1 MCRAETKQTRIP
13 NKGVKEI
20 RAESNDDFVI
30 ETVEILKSQTV
41 NDTEALAVINI
52 FNEKVRVKF
61 RHRRKS

>member
-20 RAESNDDFVI
+20 RAESSDDFVI
-30 ETVEILKSQTV
+30 ETVEILESQTV

-52 FNEKVRVKF
+52 FNEKVRVKL
-61 RHRRKS
+61 